1 MRLYH
6 ATLLSNLK
14 TIQTEG
20 LRAGSYWTAD
30 LDLLDYYI
38 AAVEEE
44 EGQGLEE
51 ASVLTVEL
59 DALVK
64 IAEGAGKN
72 LLPDHPGIQ
81 EPITGAL
88 GRSEADILEDWEAS
102 DKGWRDCLEIVQSL
116 KCPVPITSSAL
127 AVLEIFTDEVVPIA
141 EHLADLE
148 AHVAK
153 HRRRPL
159 P

>member
-44 EGQGLEE
+44 DGRGLEE
-51 ASVLTVEL
+51 AAVLTLEL
-59 DALVK
+59 EALVK
-64 IAEGAGKN
+64 IVEGAGKS
-72 LLPDHPGIQ
+72 LLPDYPGIQ

-88 GRSEADILEDWEAS
+88 GRSEADIFEDWEAS

-116 KCPVPITSSAL
+116 KCPVPIEPSAL
-127 AVLEIFTDEVVPIA
+127 AVLEVFTDEIVPIEA
-141 EHLADLE
+141 HLAELE
-148 AHVAK
+148 SHGAK
-153 HRRRPL
+153 RRRIPS
-159 P
+159 

>member
-51 ASVLTVEL
+51 AAVLTVEL

-64 IAEGAGKN
+64 IAQGAGKD

-88 GRSEADILEDWEAS
+88 GRSEDDILEDWEAS
-102 DKGWRDCLEIVQSL
+102 NKSWQDCLAIVQSL
-116 KCPVPITSSAL
+116 KCPVPIESSAL
-127 AVLEIFTDEVVPIA
+127 AVLEVFTDKVVPIA
-141 EHLADLE
+141 EHLAELE
-148 AHVAK
+148 AHAGK
-153 HRRRPL
+153 RRRSPS
-159 P
+159 

>member
-51 ASVLTVEL
+51 AAVLTVEL
-59 DALVK
+59 DAMVK
-64 IAEGAGKN
+64 IAEGAGKA
-72 LLPDHPGIQ
+72 LLPDYPGIQ

-88 GRSEADILEDWEAS
+88 GRSEADILEDWETS
-102 DKGWRDCLEIVQSL
+102 DKGWQDCLAIVQSL
-116 KCPVPITSSAL
+116 KCPVAIEPAAL
-127 AVLEIFTDEVVPIA
+127 AVFEVFTDEIVPIEA
-141 EHLADLE
+141 HLAELE
-148 AHVAK
+148 AHGAK
-153 HRRRPL
+153 RRRIPS
-159 P
+159 

>member
-14 TIQTEG
+14 TIQAEG

-44 EGQGLEE
+44 DGQGLEE
-51 ASVLTVEL
+51 AAVLTVEL
-59 DALVK
+59 DAMIK
-64 IAEGAGKN
+64 IVQSAGKD

-88 GRSEADILEDWEAS
+88 GRSEDDILAAWEAS
-102 DKGWRDCLEIVQSL
+102 SKDWQACLEIIQSL
-116 KCPVPITSSAL
+116 RCPVAIDATML
-127 AVLEIFTDEVVPIA
+127 EVLEPLSDRVVPIGT
-141 EHLADLE
+141 HLADLE
-148 AHVAK
+148 AHAK
-153 HRRRPL
+153 KRRTF
-159 P
+159 

>member
-14 TIQTEG
+14 AIQTEG

-44 EGQGLEE
+44 DGQGLEE
-51 ASVLTVEL
+51 AAVLTLEL

-64 IAEGAGKN
+64 IAEGAGKA
-72 LLPDHPGIQ
+72 LLPDYPGIQ

-88 GRSEADILEDWEAS
+88 GRSEADILEDWETS
-102 DKGWRDCLEIVQSL
+102 DKSWQDCLSIIQSL
-116 KCPVPITSSAL
+116 RCPVAIEPAAL
-127 AVLEIFTDEVVPIA
+127 AVLEVFTDEIVPIA

-148 AHVAK
+148 IHAGK
-153 HRRRPL
+153 RRRSPS
-159 P
+159 